1 MGGDLPD
8 YEKKVVVVTI
18 PGDYPAEMKVDLIKL
33 LSETIQTPS
42 VAHCLPV
49 SIEHIVKI
57 NHWQILGE
65 ALKTPT
71 FPNCVPTSIEN
82 DALAYN
88 GVTDRFKIDVE
99 KWSAGDLAVT
109 LADLW
114 SRQLGQVDLYR
125 VLGATMAHANPV
137 IVRLTTGTTWL
148 DPTQIRAL
156 TNSDAVTVYGS
167 QTQKL
172 LQRAS
177 TYDAI
182 VQLRHNGVEIDPT
195 AIRALTSSDAITAY
209 GSLDKLQQQATTK
222 ELFVQISHA
231 GVVKDPTQ
239 IRALTSSDVV
249 TAQQTTRASMTVKP
263 EREDLINLGGVA
275 SPNNN
280 GVEIVALNGTK
291 KVKVF
296 DAGYEAVTA
305 GLHYFYF
312 GTTTSPTTRRFCSRQ
327 TVGVRAQSFP
337 TPRVSNA
344 GDGLYLYSA
353 VSDANIPYDVNYVLE

>member
-8 YEKKVVVVTI
+8 YEKKVVVVTV
-18 PGDYPAEMKVDLIKL
+18 PGDYPAEMKVDIIKL
-33 LSETIQTPS
+33 LSETIVTPS
-42 VAHCLPV
+42 IAHCLPV
-49 SIEHIVKI
+49 SIEHIVKM

-71 FPNCVPTSIEN
+71 FANCVPTSIEN
-82 DALAYN
+82 DALAYEDA
-88 GVTDRFKIDVE
+88 TDRFKVKVE
-99 KWSAGDLAVT
+99 AWTAGDLAIT

-114 SRQLGQVDLYR
+114 ARQLGQVDLYR

-156 TNSDAVTVYGS
+156 TNGDAVTVYGS

-177 TYDAI
+177 TYDTI

-195 AIRALTSSDAITAY
+195 AIRALTSSDAITVY

-231 GVVKDPTQ
+231 GVAKDPTA

-249 TAQQTTRASMTVKP
+249 TAQQTTRANMTVKP
-263 EREDLINLGGVA
+263 EREDLINLGGVV
-275 SPNNN
+275 SPNNA
-280 GVEIVALNGTK
+280 GVQIVAPSGQL

-312 GTTTSPTTRRFCSRQ
+312 GTSTTATTRRFCTRQ

-337 TPRVSNA
+337 NPRVSNA
-344 GDGLYLYSA
+344 ADGLYLFSA
-353 VSDANIPYDVNYVLE
+353 VNDPNIPYDVNYVQE